1 MITLRESE
9 HGISFAVRVQPRA
22 SRTGVKGLLK
32 LGDESILKIALH
44 APPVDGRANDELIEQ
59 MAELFNVPQLA
70 VDVIAGS
77 QSRNKVIR
85 VKGRTR
91 SEVEAALAAWA

>member
-9 HGISFAVRVQPRA
+9 HGISFAVRVQP
-22 SRTGVKGLLK
+22 LK